1 MVDEEFCQGESS
13 HGRKQ
18 WEQQHRGVNATRM
31 SLEGR
36 PAGFSGTLTAVV
48 PGFGVSVGQDSAEV
62 RRLSL
67 GGEGGTGQ
75 GGAARRACQG
85 LRKEPREPGRDA
97 KGA

>member
-1 MVDEEFCQGESS
+1 MPGGVFPREEAVGAAAQRRERHADEPG
-13 HGRKQ
+13 
-18 WEQQHRGVNATRM
+18 
-31 SLEGR
+31 GR
-36 PAGFSGTLTAVV
+36 PAGFSGALTAVV